1 MIDSASHDE
10 GIHIPRQRAQSM
22 SIAKSLPM
30 NIPVFMSAFTHDVA
44 DDKEDRKVII
54 FISNNSVIYSCC
66 NTCRIRDTSAVC
78 KIIEILNCLSILVI
92 NIYVLEYKCF
102 IYL

>member
-1 MIDSASHDE
+1 
-10 GIHIPRQRAQSM
+10 
-22 SIAKSLPM
+22 M

-54 FISNNSVIYSCC
+54 FMSNNNSNSNN
-66 NTCRIRDTSAVC
+66 NTCRIRDTSVAC
-78 KIIEILNCLSILVI
+78 KIKEILN
-92 NIYVLEYKCF
+92 YHKCF